1 MHIIL
6 KMNDDLDPT
15 PPTFTQDLEEPLL
28 LDRANS
34 FIDTTSQ
41 AAFSQHAYLHRPG
54 TQSARKKPSP
64 ASQLL
69 RISQSSL
76 NFNRTSASRGESRG
90 SRIKIG
96 EYIRTIG
103 LNRKSIGSSV
113 DLTAAAG
120 DDEKSVCKVVEEV
133 PIDFKQREQKKE
145 AILQKLAKY
154 LQSGDISKGELPRVE
169 EGKRSMNLGLRK
181 KTVLKIHKENKRI
194 VSRLEG
200 IQSEMSKLSRSTS
213 QVSTTNTQS
222 TTKPL
227 PMGKIRLILN
237 SNLLTQRGSIEN
249 AIKKNT
255 LLPLIEGRSEGKL
268 TQNQSLNNFPSTKM
282 QPQPSPLE
290 NSLIKQMS
298 NITTNQKIQPLIDH
312 QQVTERLYRPKGKG
326 LAKNKSTLLLN
337 SDLRQLDLEQ
347 YPESKA
353 QEIINFEQG
362 GGIFSS
368 HRMFPKVEHL
378 SLAPVSLKKFIN
390 NPYEIKARLGAR
402 LFEEKVDKQ
411 YLQFQQ
417 RQQLRQTLTNKFVG
431 DSKLKQRAI
440 QDFLASKEY

>member
-15 PPTFTQDLEEPLL
+15 PPTFTQDLEDPLL

-34 FIDTTSQ
+34 FIDTSSQ
-41 AAFSQHAYLHRPG
+41 QAFSQHAYLHRPC

-76 NFNRTSASRGESRG
+76 NFKRTSAGESRG

-113 DLTAAAG
+113 DMGIQG
-120 DDEKSVCKVVEEV
+120 DESTPKLVEEV
-133 PIDFKQREQKKE
+133 PLDFKEREQQKE
-145 AILQKLAKY
+145 VILQRLAKY
-154 LQSGDISKGELPRVE
+154 LQAGDLPKGELPRVE
-169 EGKRSMNLGLRK
+169 EGKRSMNLGMRK

-227 PMGKIRLILN
+227 
-237 SNLLTQRGSIEN
+237 
-249 AIKKNT
+249 
-255 LLPLIEGRSEGKL
+255 
-268 TQNQSLNNFPSTKM
+268 
-282 QPQPSPLE
+282 
-290 NSLIKQMS
+290 QM
-298 NITTNQKIQPLIDH
+298 
-312 QQVTERLYRPKGKG
+312 ERK
-326 LAKNKSTLLLN
+326 
-337 SDLRQLDLEQ
+337 
-347 YPESKA
+347 
-353 QEIINFEQG
+353 
-362 GGIFSS
+362 
-368 HRMFPKVEHL
+368 H
-378 SLAPVSLKKFIN
+378 
-390 NPYEIKARLGAR
+390 
-402 LFEEKVDKQ
+402 
-411 YLQFQQ
+411 
-417 RQQLRQTLTNKFVG
+417 
-431 DSKLKQRAI
+431 
-440 QDFLASKEY
+440 